1 MSYAPVAQ
9 WLEQGSLKPVGR
21 GFEPHRAHQISM
33 MYLILKDGTKVN
45 APTAPKSTFG
55 MEYFMQLAKQD
66 SATLVMLDA
75 EISYESILKRYERL
89 SNLVIK

>member
-1 MSYAPVAQ
+1 MPYAPVAQ

-21 GFEPHRAHQISM
+21 GFEPHRAHKISM

-45 APTAPKSTFG
+45 APTAPTKSTLG

-66 SATLVMLDA
+66 GATLVMLDT
-75 EISYESILKRYERL
+75 EISYESILKRNEALITPRD
-89 SNLVIK
+89 